1 MKKKKSIKVPEHEFS
16 EGYYKISHFMK
27 SKPNKDELMEF
38 VKRNPKFALYVPKE
52 RMLKI
57 KKDFARLLKEK
68 PELAETFENDLEK
81 NEKIIM
87 SERRDLNERRWL

>member
-1 MKKKKSIKVPEHEFS
+1 MKKKKSIKAPEHEFS

-57 KKDFARLLKEK
+57 KKDFESLLREK
-68 PELAETFENDLEK
+68 PEIAEIFEIESVINKKSLRTK
-81 NEKIIM
+81 GGN
-87 SERRDLNERRWL
+87 